1 MRMKR
6 SLLTKVYIS
15 VFVSFVLM
23 ILLIVSIPC
32 IMIQAI
38 IDRFK

>member
-1 MRMKR
+1 MEEVA
-6 SLLTKVYIS
+6 L
-15 VFVSFVLM
+15 VLM

>member
-1 MRMKR
+1 MEEFAT
-6 SLLTKVYIS
+6 LL
-15 VFVSFVLM
+15 L

-32 IMIQAI
+32 IMIQTI

>member
-1 MRMKR
+1 MEEFA
-6 SLLTKVYIS
+6 L
-15 VFVSFVLM
+15 VLM

-32 IMIQAI
+32 IMIQTI